1 MFEEFSD
8 GYYLGQLFVE
18 PYDGDRAAMQ
28 RSQHEATNRQ
38 VYATGDGID
47 RLDHPLVMKLGET
60 HFPVHGA
67 PDVPSDTLAV
77 PIPFLDR
84 IDVTEPPALREVLLA
99 KADRAEQLLRWFG
112 ADPTGEST
120 VFLQ

>member
-1 MFEEFSD
+1 MFEAFSG

-18 PYDGDRAAMQ
+18 PYDGHQAAMQ
-28 RSQHEATNRQ
+28 RSQHEATNRK

-47 RLDHPLVMKLGET
+47 RLDHPLVMKLDET

-67 PDVPSDTLAV
+67 RDVPSDTLAV
-77 PIPFLDR
+77 PTPLLDQLG
-84 IDVTEPPALREVLLA
+84 VMEPPALREVLLA

-112 ADPTGEST
+112 ADPTDET
-120 VFLQ
+120 PVFLQ